1 MSGQSFVAYRL
12 LNWQVM
18 KIIIKVSDLHFSGF
32 MQGKSGP
39 FSSVSSLAVNS
50 YCIFFA
56 YRLKPST
63 LFSLLGFL
71 SVYLFAKFVKIMS
84 TLYNQAHL
92 QPVILGTGKSF
103 SLSFSGSKLSEK
115 CNNCCFGYGGY
126 KMAHKTF
133 MIVATWSFI
142 EIYIPLH
149 SLNVIF
155 F

>member
-1 MSGQSFVAYRL
+1 
-12 LNWQVM
+12 M

-39 FSSVSSLAVNS
+39 FSSVSSLAVNC
-50 YCIFFA
+50 YCIFFT

-71 SVYLFAKFVKIMS
+71 SVYLFANLVKIVS
-84 TLYNQAHL
+84 TRYNQAHL
-92 QPVILGTGKSF
+92 QPVILGKSC
-103 SLSFSGSKLSEK
+103 SLSFLGSKLSEV

-133 MIVATWSFI
+133 MILATWSFI
-142 EIYIPLH
+142 EIYIIPIH

-155 F
+155 L